1 MSKQRKESQ
10 YNEAGELVYQVG
22 NNGQAGDVSGV
33 KEPANKAEAQCFKL
47 LQDNGWTPTK
57 RGWPDFFCIKGKR
70 VCAVEVKPWSTTPLK
85 KNQLVIMGELSAK
98 GIPCFLWSPDGGF
111 EEVKGVIRN
120 CLIE

>member
-1 MSKQRKESQ
+1 MSKQRKELQ

-22 NNGQAGDVSGV
+22 NNGPAGDVSGV

-57 RGWPDFFCIKGKR
+57 RGWPDFFCIKGNR
-70 VCAVEVKPWSTTPLK
+70 VCAVEVKPRSTTPLK